1 MRLEYLLMLSI
12 FSFSLYSNGLKFKDV
27 KDIAL
32 ERNRNLQISALEVKK
47 SEAKMKESWASFY
60 PSINLQ
66 SSYTRLLTVPEF
78 EIETPQGTQTLSFGF
93 PDNYT
98 NSLSLT
104 FPVFTFGR
112 RLVMKSITD
121 RSLEIQQFQEETDKI
136 NLIMDLST
144 VFYGVVSANEGVEIS
159 KEAVDRAADHLNT
172 AKIQYREGRVTK
184 LDLLSAETELN
195 QRTTEYLNSQN
206 GLDKA
211 RSALN
216 ILLGLPLDTLIS
228 IEGEIDLKP
237 DTFELDS
244 LINKAIKER
253 PEIKSI
259 EKLNEVA
266 NLNNRLQLL
275 DYLPTVVF
283 QGNLSYDKPHQ
294 FENEWGADVNATIA
308 LSFPI
313 FDGFARPRKM
323 DQYII
328 TARQSI
334 IREELIKEGIR
345 MEIKNLLLD
354 YGLNKKKLKLAEKE
368 LETAK
373 EAYEMAKE
381 QYEKGY
387 ISFLD
392 YKDIELGYRS
402 AEFSHLN
409 ALYNLSVSLSKI
421 KIATMEEL

>member
-1 MRLEYLLMLSI
+1 MRLKYLLMLSI
-12 FSFSLYSNGLKFKDV
+12 FSFSLSSNGLKFKDV

-32 ERNRNLQISALEVKK
+32 ERNRNLQISALEVEK

-78 EIETPQGTQTLSFGF
+78 EIETPEGTQTLSFGF

-121 RSLEIQQFQEETDKI
+121 RALEIQQFQEETDKI

-144 VFYGVVSANEGVEIS
+144 VFYGVVSAYEGIEIS

-184 LDLLSAETELN
+184 LDLLSAETERN
-195 QRTTEYLNSQN
+195 QRTTEYLNAQN

-228 IEGEIDLKP
+228 IEGEVDLKP

-244 LINKAIKER
+244 LINKALKER

-266 NLNNRLQLL
+266 NLNNKLQLL
-275 DYLPTVVF
+275 DYLPTVIF

-294 FENEWGADVNATIA
+294 FENEWGTDVNATIA

-328 TARQSI
+328 AARQSL

-345 MEIKNLLLD
+345 VEMKNLLLD
-354 YGLNKKKLKLAEKE
+354 YRLNKKKLKLAEKE

-387 ISFLD
+387 ISSLE